1 LAFALRISAPV
12 HLKSLSQVRKE
23 PENEDFTVPR
33 KDRDML
39 VLSRR
44 TNEEI
49 LFPGMNISVKVLAVS
64 PGKVS
69 LGVQAPAEVSI
80 IRAELP
86 NRVTEWGVEPET
98 EEVDSAAVR
107 LRKQNTQLRHR
118 LKAAAAD
125 LRLLR
130 RQLQLEMWSD
140 AEETAAKMQSDFR
153 VAKQQ

>member
-1 LAFALRISAPV
+1 
-12 HLKSLSQVRKE
+12 
-23 PENEDFTVPR
+23 
-33 KDRDML
+33 ML

-64 PGKVS
+64 SGGKVS
-69 LGVQAPAEVSI
+69 LGVQAPPEVNI

-86 NRVTEWGVEPET
+86 NRVAEWGVEPEANA
-98 EEVDSAAVR
+98 VDSAAVR

>member
-1 LAFALRISAPV
+1 
-12 HLKSLSQVRKE
+12 
-23 PENEDFTVPR
+23 
-33 KDRDML
+33 ML

-44 TNEEI
+44 MNEEI
-49 LFPGMNISVKVLAVS
+49 LFPGMNISVKVLAVA

-69 LGVQAPAEVSI
+69 LGIQAPAEVNI

-86 NRVTEWGVEPET
+86 NRVAEWGVA
-98 EEVDSAAVR
+98 EEVPDANSPEER

-140 AEETAAKMQSDFR
+140 AEETAAKMQNDFK

>member
-1 LAFALRISAPV
+1 
-12 HLKSLSQVRKE
+12 
-23 PENEDFTVPR
+23 
-33 KDRDML
+33 ML

-44 TNEEI
+44 MNEEI
-49 LFPGMNISVKVLAVS
+49 LFPGMNISVKVLAVTS
-64 PGKVS
+64 GKVS
-69 LGVQAPAEVSI
+69 LGVQAPPEVNI

-86 NRVTEWGVEPET
+86 NRVAEWGVA
-98 EEVDSAAVR
+98 EEAPAANSVEIR

-140 AEETAAKMQSDFR
+140 AEDTAANMQNDFR
-153 VAKQQ
+153 VTKQQ

>member
-1 LAFALRISAPV
+1 
-12 HLKSLSQVRKE
+12 
-23 PENEDFTVPR
+23 
-33 KDRDML
+33 ML

-86 NRVTEWGVEPET
+86 NRVAEWGVEQET
-98 EEVDSAAVR
+98 DAVDSAAVR